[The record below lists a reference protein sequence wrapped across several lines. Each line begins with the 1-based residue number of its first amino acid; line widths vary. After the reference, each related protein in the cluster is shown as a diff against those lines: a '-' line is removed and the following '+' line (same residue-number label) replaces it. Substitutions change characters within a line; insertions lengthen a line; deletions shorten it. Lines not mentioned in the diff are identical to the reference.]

1 MTLGL
6 PAGST
11 LESFYGEG
19 LGPDVAFIRDLH
31 QLVGSR
37 TDINPKEVLR
47 THCMREE
54 SNLLNRT
61 ALMDMLAPCQEVVI
75 AHTCLFDD
83 FSLAECKE
91 VVVSNIRPLSFR
103 ALITDY
109 ASRYINT
116 QFSFDDLIRLIVK
129 EFDAES
135 VSYTHLTLPTILR
148 V

>member
-1 MTLGL
+1 
-6 PAGST
+6 
-11 LESFYGEG
+11 
-19 LGPDVAFIRDLH
+19 
-31 QLVGSR
+31 
-37 TDINPKEVLR
+37 
-47 THCMREE
+47 MREE
-54 SNLLNRT
+54 SNSLNRT
-61 ALMDMLAPCQEVVI
+61 ALMDMLSACQEVVT

-109 ASRYINT
+109 ASRYMNT

-135 VSYTHLTLPTILR
+135 FVNSRMKVHGVTGLANAAQTSMSSLKPATVTILTTPKI
-148 V
+148 VTCYNCQQPGHSASV